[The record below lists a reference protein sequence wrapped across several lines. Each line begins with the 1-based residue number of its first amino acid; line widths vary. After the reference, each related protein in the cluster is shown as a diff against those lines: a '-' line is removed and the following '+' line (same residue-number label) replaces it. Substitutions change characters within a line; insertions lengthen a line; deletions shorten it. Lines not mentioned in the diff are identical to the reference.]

1 MTITSAQLRSDFPEF
16 ANPVTYPDSLVNT
29 WLTVAASLVN
39 ATRWAE
45 LTNIGMEL
53 VTAHHLAL
61 SARDQAAAAVG
72 GVPGE
77 MTGPTSAKS
86 VDKVSKS
93 YDTGA
98 ASLSDAGFWALSSYG
113 IRFLSLARMM
123 GAGGYQTVGNAMG
136 GTSPT

>member
-1 MTITSAQLRSDFPEF
+1 MSLTPTQFRTDFAEF
-16 ANPVTYPDSLVNT
+16 ADQTKYPDTLVQT
-29 WLTVAASLVN
+29 WLTVGASLVN
-39 ATRWAE
+39 GTRWME
-45 LTNIGMEL
+45 LTNIGIEL

-61 SARDQAAAAVG
+61 SVRDQTAAAVG

-98 ASLSDAGFWALSSYG
+98 AALDGAGFWSLSSYG
-113 IRFLSLARMM
+113 IRYLGLARMM
-123 GAGGYQTVGNAMG
+123 GAGGMQLN
-136 GTSPT
+136 